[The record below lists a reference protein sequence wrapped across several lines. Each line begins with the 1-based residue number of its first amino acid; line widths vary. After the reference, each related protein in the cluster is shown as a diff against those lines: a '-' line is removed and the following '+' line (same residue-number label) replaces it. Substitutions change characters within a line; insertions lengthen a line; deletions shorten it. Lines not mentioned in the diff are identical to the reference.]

1 MKKGLTLIE
10 AMIALGISAAVTTG
24 GLSYYNEQNKS
35 DQVDELA
42 SNITKI
48 MSAVDQRIYIDKY
61 NPSLWP
67 NVLAYNT
74 TRQTQEFLNRELI
87 ARTATCGDSS
97 SGWQPTINDPS
108 DPTEVD
114 YKTNLQLVPCNV
126 LGTAVTVNDTLTTN
140 LRLTKSTNSIS
151 TVDLYFF
158 FEDQED
164 FRENFIGLKK
174 LAQKTRELDEK
185 NVTGSHNYRF
195 VDMTASNPSLTSLTN
210 QECLNLNINCGFLA
224 QYQADGE
231 GVEYLDVTGSNSM
244 INSKV
249 TFKEKLDDAS
259 PIQTCFTYEYSN
271 GTNSWVR
278 KGDLDCGIG
287 IDPDKGHTFVEADV
301 YSASAQRFNLDSLC
315 DMEISGIV
323 QKVPCGMMT
332 QNNSGVNVA
341 VGVLD
346 EIHTTE
352 GYVNLLNVSNIE
364 TGTLTVEDT
373 LMVAGST
380 ELNELI
386 VNKESVFNE
395 KVTMLGA
402 ENIIENKLTVNGSTE
417 IDTLKVASNSVFE
430 KNVDIF
436 GTLTLS
442 GSNSFVRANHLKL
455 GVINSSSLHT
465 YCFGNKLDPED
476 MDDPSFEGAMKVL
489 KIKKVIDGV
498 EVLHTEP
505 VICTEYTDIDGNK
518 KEQWKLANARVGQI
532 AAFDGSCPEGFTYF
546 EKASG
551 RFLLGENKTQL
562 EGLTQTEINKLVA
575 ENKAFLD
582 KNGNV
587 LKYAVGESGGEAFH
601 SLTEDEMPIHNHKVP
616 DIKAS
621 CSGADCAGYAMATV
635 GARGDTVWSNANE
648 IPTGPAGKNESHE
661 NRPPY
666 YVVNYCIY
674 EG

>member
-24 GLSYYNEQNKS
+24 GLSYYSEQNKS
-35 DQVDELA
+35 NQFEELA
-42 SNITKI
+42 SNVTKI
-48 MSAVDQRIYIDKY
+48 MSAVDQRVYIDKY
-61 NPSLWP
+61 DPNLWP

-87 ARTATCGDSS
+87 ARTANCGDSS
-97 SGWQPTINDPS
+97 NGWQPKINDPS
-108 DPTEVD
+108 DSTEVD
-114 YKTNLQLVPCNV
+114 YKRNLQLVPCNV
-126 LGTAVTVNDTLTTN
+126 LGTAVNVNDTLTAN
-140 LRLTKSTNSIS
+140 IRLTKSTNSIS
-151 TVDLYFF
+151 TVDLYLF
-158 FEDQED
+158 FENQADFKED
-164 FRENFIGLKK
+164 FMNLKK

-195 VDMTASNPSLTSLTN
+195 VDMTNPNPSLTSLTN
-210 QECLNLNINCGFLA
+210 QECLNLNTNCAFLA

-244 INSKV
+244 INSKI
-249 TFKEKLDDAS
+249 TFKERLDDLNT
-259 PIQTCFTYEYSN
+259 IQTCFTYEYSN
-271 GTNSWVR
+271 ATNSWVR

-287 IDPDKGHTFVEADV
+287 IDPDKGHSFVEADV

-315 DMEISGIV
+315 DMEISGII

-346 EIHTTE
+346 ELHTTE

-373 LMVAGST
+373 LMVAGNT

-386 VNKESVFNE
+386 VNKESVFND
-395 KVTMLGA
+395 KVRILGE

-417 IDTLKVASNSVFE
+417 IDTLKVTSNSVFE
-430 KNVDIF
+430 KNVNIS

-442 GSNSFVRANHLKL
+442 GANSFVKANHLKL
-455 GVINSSSLHT
+455 GVINSTSLHK
-465 YCFGNKLDPED
+465 YCFGNKSDPTD
-476 MDDPSFEGAMKVL
+476 IHNPNFEGAMKVL
-489 KIKKVIDGV
+489 KIKKVVDGV

-505 VICTEYTDIDGNK
+505 VICTTYTDINGNK

-532 AAFDGSCPEGFTYF
+532 AAFDGSCPVGFTYF
-546 EKASG
+546 EKAAG

-562 EGLTQTEINKLVA
+562 KDLTPSEINKLVN
-575 ENKAFLD
+575 EKKAFLD
-582 KNGNV
+582 KEGNV
-587 LKYAVGESGGEAFH
+587 LEYAVGDSGGEAFH
-601 SLTEDEMPIHNHKVP
+601 TLTEDEMPIHNHEVP

-621 CSGADCAGYAMATV
+621 CSGSDCAGYAMAKV

-648 IPTGPAGKNESHE
+648 IPTGPAGKDKSHE